1 MFSFLQLY
9 YIGNSAKSQ
18 IFISGFSKRIE
29 KLISWDFVARDA
41 VWGEHEFVDN
51 SKHTPGIWQYAQK
64 IDARAGDF
72 CAKQKIEKTY

>member
-1 MFSFLQLY
+1 M
-9 YIGNSAKSQ
+9 
-18 IFISGFSKRIE
+18 
-29 KLISWDFVARDA
+29 ISWDFVARDA